1 MTNFSNISESPV
13 QFTRRNL
20 FKSAAAGAATM
31 ATAGL
36 SVAQAAPKKEGTY
49 ANNGA
54 PEALRI
60 RNDRISDENKK
71 TLMALPCKYVP
82 VAVKFYAVKPE
93 NFGLKYK
100 HTDKRMS
107 LCQFVS
113 YAQKT
118 HSSFYIDKTNE
129 DCMGRTVLGMVQEP
143 PLGASGQAGF
153 DFGVFRNQDANSR
166 LYYNIPT
173 AIRDTINYVIF
184 SPIDQCEFNPDVVVF
199 VGDTDM
205 ADIVMRAT
213 SYISGDL
220 WESKSSSVLSCAWT
234 YMYTWLSGK
243 VNHCQTGM
251 HHGMGR
257 RKVYPKGLHIVS
269 VPYQKL
275 DTQRSTVVCLALR
288 QMDWQLISFRPND
301 KDQDELRRRMRNWN
315 ALSKQI
321 NESYSFALPENKI
334 QK

>member
-166 LYYNIPT
+166 LYYNLPI

-199 VGDTDM
+199 VGDSDM

-275 DTQRSTVVCLALR
+275 DEVCLALR

>member
-166 LYYNIPT
+166 LYYNIPI

-199 VGDTDM
+199 VGDSDM

-275 DTQRSTVVCLALR
+275 DEVCLALR

-321 NESYSFALPENKI
+321 SESYSFALPENKV

>member
-143 PLGASGQAGF
+143 
-153 DFGVFRNQDANSR
+153 R
-166 LYYNIPT
+166 LYYNIPF

-199 VGDTDM
+199 VGDSDM

-275 DTQRSTVVCLALR
+275 DEVCLALR

-321 NESYSFALPENKI
+321 NESYSFALPENKV

>member
-199 VGDTDM
+199 VGDTDL

-275 DTQRSTVVCLALR
+275 DEVCLALR

>member
-118 HSSFYIDKTNE
+118 HASFYIDKTNE

-166 LYYNIPT
+166 LYYNIPI

-199 VGDTDM
+199 VGDSDM

-275 DTQRSTVVCLALR
+275 DEVCLALR

-321 NESYSFALPENKI
+321 NESYSFALPENKV

>member
-71 TLMALPCKYVP
+71 TQMALPCKYVP

-166 LYYNIPT
+166 LYYNIPI

-199 VGDTDM
+199 VGDSDM

-275 DTQRSTVVCLALR
+275 DEVCLALR

-321 NESYSFALPENKI
+321 NESYSFALPENKV

>member
-166 LYYNIPT
+166 LYYNIPI

-199 VGDTDM
+199 VGDSDM

-275 DTQRSTVVCLALR
+275 DEVCLALR

-301 KDQDELRRRMRNWN
+301 KDQDELRRRMCNWN

>member
-166 LYYNIPT
+166 LYYNIPI

-199 VGDTDM
+199 VGDSDM

-275 DTQRSTVVCLALR
+275 DEVCLALR
-288 QMDWQLISFRPND
+288 QMDWQLISFRPSD

>member
-118 HSSFYIDKTNE
+118 HFSFYIDKTNE

-166 LYYNIPT
+166 LYYNIPI

-275 DTQRSTVVCLALR
+275 DEVCLALR

>member
-1 MTNFSNISESPV
+1 MTISNITEAPV
-13 QFTRRNL
+13 EFTRRNL
-20 FKSAAAGAATM
+20 FKSAAAGAAAM
-31 ATAGL
+31 ATAGI

-199 VGDTDM
+199 VGDSDM

-275 DTQRSTVVCLALR
+275 DEVCLALR

-315 ALSKQI
+315 ALAKQI
-321 NESYSFALPENKI
+321 NEKYSFALPENKI

>member
-166 LYYNIPT
+166 LYYNIPI

-275 DTQRSTVVCLALR
+275 DEVCLALR
-288 QMDWQLISFRPND
+288 QIDWQLISFRPND

-315 ALSKQI
+315 ALSKH
-321 NESYSFALPENKI
+321 SFALPENKI

>member
-60 RNDRISDENKK
+60 RNDRISDGNKK

-166 LYYNIPT
+166 LYYNIPI

-199 VGDTDM
+199 VGDSDM

-275 DTQRSTVVCLALR
+275 DEVCLALR

-321 NESYSFALPENKI
+321 NESYSFALPENKV

>member
-166 LYYNIPT
+166 LYYNIPI

-199 VGDTDM
+199 VGDSDM
-205 ADIVMRAT
+205 ANIVMRAT

-275 DTQRSTVVCLALR
+275 DEVCLALR

>member
-20 FKSAAAGAATM
+20 FKSAAASAATM

-166 LYYNIPT
+166 LYYNIPI

-199 VGDTDM
+199 VGDSDM

-275 DTQRSTVVCLALR
+275 DEVCLALR

-321 NESYSFALPENKI
+321 NESYSFALPENKV

>member
-100 HTDKRMS
+100 RTDKRMS

-166 LYYNIPT
+166 LYYNIPI

-199 VGDTDM
+199 VGDSDM

-275 DTQRSTVVCLALR
+275 DEVCLALR

-321 NESYSFALPENKI
+321 NESYSFALPENKV

>member
-1 MTNFSNISESPV
+1 MTISNITEAPV
-13 QFTRRNL
+13 EFTRRNL
-20 FKSAAAGAATM
+20 FKSAAAGAAAM
-31 ATAGL
+31 ATAGI

-166 LYYNIPT
+166 LYYNIPV

-199 VGDTDM
+199 VGDSDM

-275 DTQRSTVVCLALR
+275 DEVCLALR

-315 ALSKQI
+315 VLAKQI

>member
-166 LYYNIPT
+166 LYYNIPI

-199 VGDTDM
+199 VGDSDM
-205 ADIVMRAT
+205 ADIVMSAT

-275 DTQRSTVVCLALR
+275 DEVCLALR

-321 NESYSFALPENKI
+321 NESYSFALPENKV

>member
-93 NFGLKYK
+93 NFGLKCK

-166 LYYNIPT
+166 LYYNIPI

-199 VGDTDM
+199 VGDSDM

-275 DTQRSTVVCLALR
+275 DEVCLALR

-321 NESYSFALPENKI
+321 NESYSFALPENKV

>member
-166 LYYNIPT
+166 LYYNIPI
-173 AIRDTINYVIF
+173 AIRDTTNYVIF

-199 VGDTDM
+199 VGDSDM

-275 DTQRSTVVCLALR
+275 DEVCLALR

-321 NESYSFALPENKI
+321 NESYSFALPENKV

>member
-166 LYYNIPT
+166 LYYNIPI

-199 VGDTDM
+199 VGDSDM

-275 DTQRSTVVCLALR
+275 DEVCLALR

-301 KDQDELRRRMRNWN
+301 KDQDKLRRRMRNWN

>member
-166 LYYNIPT
+166 LYYNIPI

-199 VGDTDM
+199 VGDSDM

-275 DTQRSTVVCLALR
+275 DEVCLALR
-288 QMDWQLISFRPND
+288 QMDWQLISGRPND

-321 NESYSFALPENKI
+321 NESYSFALPENKV

>member
-1 MTNFSNISESPV
+1 MTISNITEAPV
-13 QFTRRNL
+13 EFTRRNL
-20 FKSAAAGAATM
+20 FKSAAAGAAAM
-31 ATAGL
+31 ATAGI

-71 TLMALPCKYVP
+71 TLMTLPCKYVP

-166 LYYNIPT
+166 LYYNIPV

-199 VGDTDM
+199 VGDSDM

-275 DTQRSTVVCLALR
+275 DEVCLALR

-315 ALSKQI
+315 VLAKQI
-321 NESYSFALPENKI
+321 NENYSFALPENKI

>member
-166 LYYNIPT
+166 LYYNIPI

-199 VGDTDM
+199 VGDSDM

-275 DTQRSTVVCLALR
+275 DEVCLALR

-301 KDQDELRRRMRNWN
+301 KDQNELRRRMRNWN

-321 NESYSFALPENKI
+321 NESYSFALPENKV

>member
-1 MTNFSNISESPV
+1 MTNFSNISEYPV

-166 LYYNIPT
+166 LYYNIPI

-275 DTQRSTVVCLALR
+275 DEVCLALR

>member
-166 LYYNIPT
+166 LYYNIPI

-199 VGDTDM
+199 VGDSDM

-275 DTQRSTVVCLALR
+275 DEVCLALR

-321 NESYSFALPENKI
+321 NVSYSFALPENKV

>member
-166 LYYNIPT
+166 LYYNIPI

-275 DTQRSTVVCLALR
+275 DEVCLALR

>member
-49 ANNGA
+49 ANNCA

-166 LYYNIPT
+166 LYYNIPI

-199 VGDTDM
+199 VGDSDM

-275 DTQRSTVVCLALR
+275 DEVCLALR

>member
-275 DTQRSTVVCLALR
+275 DEVCLALR

-334 QK
+334 QNNPSD

>member
-71 TLMALPCKYVP
+71 TLMALPCQYVP

-166 LYYNIPT
+166 LYYNIPI

-199 VGDTDM
+199 VGDSDM

-275 DTQRSTVVCLALR
+275 DEVCLALR

-321 NESYSFALPENKI
+321 NESYSFALPENKV

>member
-166 LYYNIPT
+166 LYYNIPI

-199 VGDTDM
+199 VGDSDM

-275 DTQRSTVVCLALR
+275 DEVCLALR

-321 NESYSFALPENKI
+321 NESYSFALPENKN

>member
-166 LYYNIPT
+166 LYYNIPI

-199 VGDTDM
+199 VGDSDM

-275 DTQRSTVVCLALR
+275 DEVCLALR
-288 QMDWQLISFRPND
+288 QMDWQLISFRPNV

-321 NESYSFALPENKI
+321 NESYSFALPENKV

>member
-184 SPIDQCEFNPDVVVF
+184 SPIDQCEFNPD
-199 VGDTDM
+199 
-205 ADIVMRAT
+205 IVMRAT

-275 DTQRSTVVCLALR
+275 DEVCLALR

-315 ALSKQI
+315 VLSKQI

>member
-13 QFTRRNL
+13 QFMRRNL

-166 LYYNIPT
+166 LYYNIPI

-199 VGDTDM
+199 VGDSDM

-275 DTQRSTVVCLALR
+275 DEVCLALR

-321 NESYSFALPENKI
+321 NESYSFALPENKV

>member
-251 HHGMGR
+251 PHGMGR

-275 DTQRSTVVCLALR
+275 DEVCLALR

>member
-166 LYYNIPT
+166 LYYNIPI

-184 SPIDQCEFNPDVVVF
+184 SPIYQCEFNPDVVVF
-199 VGDTDM
+199 VGDSDM

-275 DTQRSTVVCLALR
+275 DEVCLALR

-321 NESYSFALPENKI
+321 NESYSFALPENKV